1 MATRKAPKQVDVL
14 DELANGDPQR
24 VMALMLWKNRLGNP
38 DMYVQV
44 NEADIRGF
52 DDCIRFL
59 KVKPE
64 VRVYRPQGQPA
75 QPAVPGQGNRRSV
88 PAREATPAKPYVMIV
103 LTDDKGDAIRP
114 VENNQE
120 DFDRRT
126 TRPRCARRG
135 RMRRRSRSAS

>member
-1 MATRKAPKQVDVL
+1 
-14 DELANGDPQR
+14 
-24 VMALMLWKNRLGNP
+24 
-38 DMYVQV
+38 
-44 NEADIRGF
+44 
-52 DDCIRFL
+52 
-59 KVKPE
+59 
-64 VRVYRPQGQPA
+64 
-75 QPAVPGQGNRRSV
+75 VPGQGNRRSV

-126 TRPRCARRG
+126 MRPRCARRG